1 MTLERKIKITEYTA
15 IILLWALAITAP
27 LLFMEED
34 SLRWRA
40 VHVMWSEYIV
50 IAVVFLG
57 NRFLLMERLF
67 FSRQYLHYAA
77 ALLLLISVVA
87 VAVLQFDV
95 VNVII
100 SLFSDDNPLAHSL
113 TDGFEP
119 MMPQHSYQPQH
130 SAPSRPMPP
139 MGKPSST
146 AVIPPEF
153 SVLILTGI
161 VVALDM
167 GLAIASKWLIAQQ
180 RETEAKRSAIAT
192 QLANLQ
198 SQVSPHFFM
207 NTLNNIHALV
217 DIDAP
222 RAKQTIIELSEL
234 MSYLLYD
241 CSNKQLVQLQ
251 REIDFINSYTN
262 LMRLRYP
269 KRVAISVSCS
279 GEVPKV
285 QIPPLIFLNFIEN
298 AFKYGVDY
306 ESDSSIKIS
315 FSFSEST
322 IELSILNTN
331 HQHTVKQ
338 QRHGLGI
345 ANARKRLELLY
356 GDQFSLNIVE
366 TEANYYVN
374 LKIPTI

>member
-1 MTLERKIKITEYTA
+1 M
-15 IILLWALAITAP
+15 WA
-27 LLFMEED
+27 
-34 SLRWRA
+34 
-40 VHVMWSEYIV
+40 EYIV
-50 IAVVFLG
+50 IAVVFLV

-67 FSRQYLHYAA
+67 FARQYLHYAA

-113 TDGFEP
+113 TDGFES
-119 MMPQHSYQPQH
+119 MMPQRSYQPHH
-130 SAPSRPMPP
+130 SAPPRPMPP

-146 AVIPPEF
+146 AVIPPDI
-153 SVLILTGI
+153 SVLILTTI
-161 VVALDM
+161 VVGLDM

-241 CSNKQLVQLQ
+241 CSNKQLVPLQ

-269 KRVAISVSCS
+269 KRVEISVNCI
-279 GEVPKV
+279 GDGTKV

-306 ESDSSIKIS
+306 ESESFIKIS
-315 FSFSEST
+315 LSLCENT

-331 HQHTVKQ
+331 HQHNVKQ
-338 QRHGLGI
+338 QQHGLGI

-356 GDQFSLNIVE
+356 GERFSLNIIE